1 MAKSRMV
8 NQMSEQMDIPKSEAK
23 SLMNK
28 AKQMNDVEMA
38 DGGLNEGQEALR
50 KERPDIVAK
59 MEGVSEE
66 EVMKMAEGGTA
77 TMPEDLGYM
86 VGGVMK
92 EKKRGPIKYA
102 AGGAIKGKNFSGIF

>member
-8 NQMSEQMDIPKSEAK
+8 NQMSEQMDMPKSEAK

-38 DGGLNEGQEALR
+38 DGGLNPGQRALR
-50 KERPDIVAK
+50 EERPDIVAK

-66 EVMKMAEGGTA
+66 EVMKMAEGGA
-77 TMPEDLGYM
+77 ARAFRYNDN
-86 VGGVMK
+86 GG
-92 EKKRGPIKYA
+92 
-102 AGGAIKGKNFSGIF
+102 KGTF